1 MCYSTYKNN
10 TKQKMPNSLP
20 ERVHTD
26 AIALINTVYA
36 FIPQQYHKKIEFS
49 FQIFDNEQL
58 KKKEG

>member
-1 MCYSTYKNN
+1 
-10 TKQKMPNSLP
+10 MPNSLP